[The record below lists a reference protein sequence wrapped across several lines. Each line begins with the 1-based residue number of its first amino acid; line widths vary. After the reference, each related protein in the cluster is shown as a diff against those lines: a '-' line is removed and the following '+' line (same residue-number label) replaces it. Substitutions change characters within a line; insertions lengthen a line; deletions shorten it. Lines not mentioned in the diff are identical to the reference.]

1 MKLKA
6 RDKFFFKLAYG
17 LAVFTIVYNI
27 LEGIF
32 SLYFGYEA
40 ESVTLFGF
48 GVDSFIEVVSGMG
61 IAHMV
66 RRIKRNPEE
75 KRGHFE
81 RKALRITGTAFYFLA
96 LGLVF
101 VSIFNIAIGHRP
113 QTTFFG
119 VIISVISIVVMWA
132 VVLGKKRA
140 GEKLHSEAIIADAYC
155 TLVCHYMSMVL
166 LLSSVTYAVTGIG
179 YIDSLGGL
187 VLAWLSLREGKR
199 CFLRVQTKR
208 PLLF

>member
-1 MKLKA
+1 MNLRS

-27 LEGIF
+27 FEGVF
-32 SLYFGYEA
+32 SLYFGLEA

-66 RRIKRNPEE
+66 RRIKRNPLER
-75 KRGHFE
+75 RGHFE
-81 RKALRITGTAFYFLA
+81 RKALRVTGTGFYFLA

-101 VSIFNIAIGHRP
+101 VSLFNIIIGHRP
-113 QTTFFG
+113 QTSFWG

-140 GEKLHSEAIIADAYC
+140 GEKLHSDAILADAYC

-166 LLSSVTYAVTGIG
+166 LLSSVVYALTGLG

-187 VLAWLSLREGKR
+187 VLAWLAVREGKR
-199 CFLRVQTKR
+199 CFSRVRVER
-208 PLLF
+208 PLLH

>member
-1 MKLKA
+1 MKLKT
-6 RDKFFFKLAYG
+6 RDKFFFRLAYG

-27 LEGIF
+27 FEGIF
-32 SLYFGYEA
+32 SLYFGFA
-40 ESVTLFGF
+40 DESVTLFGF

-66 RRIKRNPEE
+66 RRIKRNPQE

-81 RKALRITGTAFYFLA
+81 RKALRVTGTAFYFLA
-96 LGLVF
+96 LGLLF
-101 VSIFNIAIGHRP
+101 VSVFNIIVGHKP
-113 QTTFFG
+113 QATFWG
-119 VIISVISIVVMWA
+119 VIISVFSIVVMWA

-140 GEKLHSEAIIADAYC
+140 GEKLQSDAILADAYC

-166 LLSSVTYAVTGIG
+166 LLSSVVYALTGLG

-187 VLAWLSLREGKR
+187 VLAWLAAREGKR
-199 CFLRVQTKR
+199 CFLRIGSER

>member
-1 MKLKA
+1 MKLKP

-27 LEGIF
+27 FEGIF
-32 SLYFGYEA
+32 SLYFGLEA

-48 GVDSFIEVVSGMG
+48 GIDSFIEVISGMG
-61 IAHMV
+61 IANMV
-66 RRIKRNPEE
+66 RRIKRNPQE

-81 RKALRITGTAFYFLA
+81 RKALRITGTAFYILA
-96 LGLVF
+96 LGLAS
-101 VSIFNIAIGHRP
+101 VSVFNIIVGHRP
-113 QTTFFG
+113 QTTFWG
-119 VIISVISIVVMWA
+119 VMISVVSILVMGA

-140 GEKLHSEAIIADAYC
+140 GEKLQSDAILADAYC

-166 LLSSVTYAVTGIG
+166 LLSSVIYAVSGLG

-187 VLAWLSLREGKR
+187 VLAWLAAREGKR
-199 CFLRVQTKR
+199 CFLRVRVER
-208 PLLF
+208 PLIF